1 MAVHLSPVVIVQHQQ
16 EIRVFGFWFFFC
28 CKFVGGINLKLLPA
42 LSFFSF
48 LPSFSF
54 FLGVPKRR
62 RCSPKQP
69 RFSHQLNSRSG
80 CQKAKQK
87 KQQKHKAKEVTH
99 AFVPHGRRFP
109 AGSLGAVCH
118 RFNFPCRLPAS
129 TRVAPLTGCC
139 SQFGC
144 RDASY
149 RISIRHEL

>member
-1 MAVHLSPVVIVQHQQ
+1 MCSTSKRSELFAFVFVLFQVCGWHKFEVVASS
-16 EIRVFGFWFFFC
+16 FFF
-28 CKFVGGINLKLLPA
+28 F
-42 LSFFSF
+42 LSFFF
-48 LPSFSF
+48 FFF
-54 FLGVPKRR
+54 FLWVPKRR

-80 CQKAKQK
+80 CQKTKQK

-129 TRVAPLTGCC
+129 TRRPADGLLFSFRLP
-139 SQFGC
+139 
-144 RDASY
+144 
-149 RISIRHEL
+149 IRQLSH